1 MTAPAAHLRMAVS
14 SAGPLHVGPART
26 VLANWLL
33 ARHLGGRVS
42 LRVEDGDPDRDTPE
56 AQAALRHDLRWL
68 GLDWDDEAG
77 QAGQTERYA
86 RAAETL
92 KAAGRLYPCFES
104 EVELNAK
111 RVRRVRQG
119 HSAAYDRAMLKLTP
133 DQRAAAEAG
142 GKQPYWRFRLSDTA
156 IAWNDLVQGARRVD
170 LPTLSDPVMIR
181 ADGTPLAAFA
191 GAIDDFEDGITH
203 LVRAEDLANTTA
215 IQLDLAAALGHDPAA
230 IALAHLP
237 AAADAAGERL
247 SRRAGN
253 FSLHALRQ
261 RGVEPNALAGYLARL
276 GSAGEPHPSTPAELA
291 PGYGLAGIGRTAPR
305 FDIRRL
311 LAVNRQALA
320 LLPFA
325 GVADRLPHGATEA
338 FWQAVR
344 GSLDLLSE
352 ARGYWDVV
360 AGTIVPPVIEGE
372 AAFLRTAL
380 DTLPAEPWDAT
391 VWTSWTDALK
401 QATGR
406 AGKSLT
412 LPLRLAL
419 TGEDQGPNLKA
430 LLPLIG
436 RPRAAQRLAV
446 AAS

>member
-1 MTAPAAHLRMAVS
+1 MTTTTPRLRMAAS
-14 SAGPLHVGPART
+14 LAGPLHVGPARI

-33 ARHLGGRVS
+33 ARRLGGRVT
-42 LRVEDGDPDRDTPE
+42 LRVEDGEPDRDTPE
-56 AQAALRHDLRWL
+56 AQAALRHDLNWL
-68 GLDWDDEAG
+68 GLDWDGEAS
-77 QAGQTERYA
+77 QAGRSERYA

-104 EVELNAK
+104 EFELNAK

-119 HSAAYDRAMLKLTP
+119 QPAVYDRAMLKLTP
-133 DQRAAAEAG
+133 AQRAAAEAG
-142 GKQPYWRFRLSDTA
+142 GKQPYWRFRLSA
-156 IAWNDLVQGARRVD
+156 AVVAWDDLVLGPRRVA
-170 LPTLSDPVMIR
+170 LASLSDPVMIR
-181 ADGTPLAAFA
+181 ADGTPLAAFT
-191 GAIDDFEDGITH
+191 GAVDDFEDGITH
-203 LVRAEDLANTTA
+203 LVRGEDLTSTTA
-215 IQLDLAAALGHDPAA
+215 IQRDLAAALGHDPAA

-237 AAADAAGERL
+237 AAADAEGERL

-253 FSLHALRQ
+253 FTLHALRQ
-261 RGVEPNALAGYLARL
+261 RGVEANALAGYLARL
-276 GSAGEPHPSTPAELA
+276 GGAGEPRPSTPAELA
-291 PGYGLAGIGRTAPR
+291 ASYDLAGLGRAAPR

-325 GVADRLPHGATEA
+325 GVADRLPHGTTEA
-338 FWQAVR
+338 FWHAVR

-352 ARGYWDVV
+352 ARGYWEVV

-372 AAFLRTAL
+372 AEFLRTAL

-391 VWTSWTDALK
+391 VWTTWTEALK
-401 QATGR
+401 RATGR

-419 TGEDQGPNLKA
+419 TGEDQGPNLAA

-436 RPRAAQRLAV
+436 RPRTAHRLAV

>member
-1 MTAPAAHLRMAVS
+1 MTARLRIAVS
-14 SAGPLHVGPART
+14 PAGPLQVGPARIA
-26 VLANWLL
+26 LANWLL
-33 ARHLGGRVS
+33 ARRLGGWIT
-42 LRVEDGDPDRDTPE
+42 LRLEDADLGRDTE
-56 AQAALRHDLRWL
+56 AAQAAIRHDLTWL
-68 GLDWDDEAG
+68 GLHWDDEAS
-77 QAGQTERYA
+77 QSEHAGRYA

-104 EVELNAK
+104 EAELNAK
-111 RVRRVRQG
+111 RARRLRQG
-119 HSAAYDRAMLKLTP
+119 QPAAYDRAMLKLTP
-133 DQRAAAEAG
+133 AQRAAAEAG
-142 GKQPYWRFRLSDTA
+142 GKRPYWRFRLSGTT
-156 IAWNDLVQGARRVD
+156 IAWHDLALGPRRVALAD
-170 LPTLSDPVMIR
+170 LSDPVMIR

-191 GAIDDFEDGITH
+191 GAVDDIEDGITH
-203 LVRAEDLANTTA
+203 LVRGGDLANTTA
-215 IQLDLAAALGHDPAA
+215 IERDLAVALGRDPNA
-230 IALAHLP
+230 IAFAHLP
-237 AAADAAGERL
+237 AVADAAGERL

-276 GSAGEPHPSTPAELA
+276 GSTAEPRPGTPAEFVA
-291 PGYGLAGIGRTAPR
+291 DCDLAGLGATAPR
-305 FDIRRL
+305 FEMRRL

-325 GVADRLPHGATEA
+325 GVASRLPHGATEA
-338 FWQAVR
+338 FWHAVR
-344 GSLDLLSE
+344 GSLDLLAE

-360 AGTIVPPVIEGE
+360 AGTIIPPVIEGE
-372 AAFLRTAL
+372 AEFLRTAL
-380 DTLPAEPWDAT
+380 RTLPAEPWDAT
-391 VWTSWTDALK
+391 VWTTWTEALK
-401 QATGR
+401 RATGR

>member
-14 SAGPLHVGPART
+14 PAGPLHVGPARI
-26 VLANWLL
+26 VLVNWLL
-33 ARHLGGRVS
+33 ARRLGGRIT
-42 LRVEDGDPDRDTPE
+42 LRVEDGDPGRDTPDG
-56 AQAALRHDLRWL
+56 QTALRHDLRWL
-68 GLDWDDEAG
+68 GLDWDDEVS
-77 QAGQTERYA
+77 QAGQSERYA
-86 RAAETL
+86 GAAETL

-119 HSAAYDRAMLKLTP
+119 HPAAYDRAMLKLTP
-133 DQRAAAEAG
+133 AQRAAAEAG

-156 IAWNDLVQGARRVD
+156 VAWNDLVLGARRVV

-203 LVRAEDLANTTA
+203 LVRSEDLANTTA
-215 IQLDLAAALGHDPAA
+215 IQLDLAAALGRDPTA

-237 AAADAAGERL
+237 ATADADGDRL

-261 RGVEPNALAGYLARL
+261 RGVEANALAGYLARL
-276 GSAGEPHPSTPAELA
+276 GTPAEPRPSTPAELA
-291 PGYGLAGIGRTAPR
+291 ADYSLASLGRTAPR

-352 ARGYWDVV
+352 ARGYWEVV
-360 AGTIVPPVIEGE
+360 AGTIVPPIIEGE
-372 AAFLRTAL
+372 AAFLRTAP
-380 DTLPAEPWDAT
+380 DTLPAEPWDAA

-436 RPRAAQRLAV
+436 RTRAAHRLAV